1 MHSISQLHC
10 HKILDI
16 IKDGTV
22 SDYKNLLF
30 FYRLNELHIDESFF
44 YEVQIAIEKYPHSL
58 REEHYQQLG
67 SIFSHPDCPKEISMR
82 GIQYVDAKKIAS
94 FNEEQMKQVVQEIIN
109 LDDHKKY
116 LKNILENLCEAID
129 IAEKQ
134 GRPFSDEL
142 VEQLANKIIEF
153 YEQREGRIHFVHHI
167 IDKVSPEQFKRLIQL
182 IEQRERRIHFVHH
195 IIDKGSLIQEIITKK
210 NERMKENFETIKEL
224 LKSSDKHIKNLIY
237 ASPYC
242 SKRLITNLLKK
253 LATTHEIDSTNE
265 NATDFLEK
273 VFCLSK
279 NPDLT
284 KEQINVMT
292 ESLVKIFDD
301 LNRKEVFF
309 NASNMERGK
318 QIVFVKRALLNLM
331 FVHSFDEE
339 RFIESLRNMKYKEQ
353 PYQIFLE
360 DIVRKYKD
368 ITDPNGHPSKK
379 LFDFAIESI
388 LGFPKKPFWIHDT
401 NQWVINHPF
410 LDIERKKQLLYK
422 IPELMNE
429 DMFNGLDRQ
438 QIEFLLDKSIGSF
451 IKETFCENSN
461 DANEYYILGPRV
473 RSLLKHV
480 ELEREEIEPI
490 FSAFIKLTQKSEQ
503 AIRKNEGK
511 MAQSVF
517 ELWQSLYQQK
527 KLTDQQR
534 MKLLEYLEE
543 NMKSNQGFIRKNYEH
558 RPLDEIKDF
567 FSSLVEHSDT
577 KIKMFLLSR
586 MAEEST
592 LDDPLYYPITEFI
605 KMLVLE
611 NGDLPNV
618 LKKHF
623 ADTLPH
629 VTESHQKSF
638 SLS

>member
-1 MHSISQLHC
+1 MRPISQLRRQ
-10 HKILDI
+10 KILDI
-16 IKDGTV
+16 IKDGAT

-30 FYRLNELHIDESFF
+30 FHGLNELRIDESFF
-44 YEVQIAIEKYPHSL
+44 HEVQATIEKYPHSSI
-58 REEHYQQLG
+58 EELYQQL
-67 SIFSHPDCPKEISMR
+67 SNIFSHSDCPVGISVR
-82 GIQYVDAKKIAS
+82 NIEYVDAQKMVS
-94 FNEEQMKQVVQEIIN
+94 FNEEQMKRVVQEIIN

-134 GRPFSDEL
+134 GKPFSDEL
-142 VEQLANKIIEF
+142 IEQLANKIIEF

-182 IEQRERRIHFVHH
+182 KNVNKE
-195 IIDKGSLIQEIITKK
+195 DLIQEIITKK

-242 SKRLITNLLKK
+242 SKRMITNLLKK
-253 LATTHEIDSTNE
+253 LATTHEINSTNE

-284 KEQINVMT
+284 KEQIDVMT

-301 LNRKEVFF
+301 LNKKEKFF
-309 NASNMERGK
+309 KTPSVEIIE
-318 QIVFVKRALLNLM
+318 QTTFVKRALFNLM
-331 FVHSFDEE
+331 TSPFFDEK
-339 RFIESLRNMKYKEQ
+339 RFIESLHKMKYKENS
-353 PYQIFLE
+353 YRRFIE
-360 DIVRKYKD
+360 SSIRKYKD

-379 LFDFAIESI
+379 FFDFAIDSI
-388 LGFPKKPFWIHDT
+388 LGFPNEPLLIQDSD
-401 NQWVINHPF
+401 QWVINHPF
-410 LDIERKKQLLYK
+410 LDIQRKKQLLYK
-422 IPELMNE
+422 IIELMNE
-429 DMFNGLDRQ
+429 DMFKGLDRHQ
-438 QIEFLLDKSIGSF
+438 VEFLLDKSTSLS
-451 IKETFCENSN
+451 IKELFYSN
-461 DANEYYILGPRV
+461 IKDADEYYLLGPKV
-473 RSLLKHV
+473 RSILKHV

-503 AIRKNEGK
+503 AIRKNESK

-558 RPLDEIKDF
+558 RPLDEIKNF

-577 KIKMFLLSR
+577 KLKIFLLSNK
-586 MAEEST
+586 AKESS
-592 LDDPLYYPITEFI
+592 LDDQLYRPMTEFI
-605 KMLVLE
+605 KMLILE
-611 NGDLPNV
+611 NEMLPNILRKQFDKEFSV
-618 LKKHF
+618 
-623 ADTLPH
+623 DY
-629 VTESHQKSF
+629 HQQSPSF
-638 SLS
+638 S

>member
-1 MHSISQLHC
+1 MKNQISHLRRQ
-10 HKILDI
+10 KILDI
-16 IKDGTV
+16 IKDGAT

-30 FYRLNELHIDESFF
+30 FHGLNELRIDESFF
-44 YEVQIAIEKYPHSL
+44 HEVQATIEKYPHSSI
-58 REEHYQQLG
+58 EELYQQL
-67 SIFSHPDCPKEISMR
+67 SNIFSHSDCPVGVSVRNIE
-82 GIQYVDAKKIAS
+82 YVDAQKMVS
-94 FNEEQMKQVVQEIIN
+94 FNEEQMKRVVQEIIN

-134 GRPFSDEL
+134 GKPFSDEL
-142 VEQLANKIIEF
+142 IEQLANKIIEF

-182 IEQRERRIHFVHH
+182 KNVNKE
-195 IIDKGSLIQEIITKK
+195 DLIQEIITKK

-273 VFCLSK
+273 VFCFSK

-309 NASNMERGK
+309 NASNMEKGK

-360 DIVRKYKD
+360 NIVRKYKD

-388 LGFPKKPFWIHDT
+388 LGFPRKYLSIHDT
-401 NQWVINHPF
+401 DQWIINHPF

-422 IPELMNE
+422 IIELMNE
-429 DMFNGLDRQ
+429 DMFNGLDRHQ
-438 QIEFLLDKSIGSF
+438 VEFLLDKSISSF
-451 IKETFCENSN
+451 IKELFYSN
-461 DANEYYILGPRV
+461 IKDADEYYLLGPKV

-490 FSAFIKLTQKSEQ
+490 FSAFLKLTQKSEQ
-503 AIRKNEGK
+503 AIQKNENK

-517 ELWQSLYQQK
+517 DLWSSLYQQK
-527 KLTDQQR
+527 NLTDKQR
-534 MKLLEYLEE
+534 MTLIEYLKE
-543 NMKSNQGFIRKNYEH
+543 NMKSNHGFLRKNYET
-558 RPLDEIKDF
+558 RPLKEIKDF
-567 FSSLVEHSDT
+567 FSRIVEHSDT
-577 KIKMFLLSR
+577 KIKIFLLSNE
-586 MAEEST
+586 AEESS
-592 LDDPLYYPITEFI
+592 LDDPLYRPMTEFI
-605 KMLVLE
+605 KTLILE
-611 NGDLPNV
+611 NGMLPNILRKQFDKEFSV
-618 LKKHF
+618 
-623 ADTLPH
+623 DY
-629 VTESHQKSF
+629 HQQSPSF
-638 SLS
+638 S